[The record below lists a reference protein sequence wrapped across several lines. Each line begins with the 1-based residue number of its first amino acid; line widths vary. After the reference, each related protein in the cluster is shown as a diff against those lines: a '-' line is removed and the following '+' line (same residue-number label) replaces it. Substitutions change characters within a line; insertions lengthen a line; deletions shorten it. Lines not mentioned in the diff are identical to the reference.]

1 MSVRGFMALTTAARV
16 RQRLSIPDDSGGAD
30 VYSSEIDSLILEV
43 TDLARLHCGLAQ
55 WESAAYD
62 ENHSGTGAD
71 TLFLRVPFMTS
82 VSSVTIYVGG
92 ESQTIESGAYRLDT
106 DSACLILT
114 GGWDGWYGTYGCWPE
129 GFRNIRV
136 QGTGGLTSVPESLTL
151 AITDIVCQALM
162 DRHTS
167 LSSAQFATDGVQRTM
182 RTTQELVQAYDRL
195 LAPWKRV
202 YA

>member
-1 MSVRGFMALTTAARV
+1 MAVPGFMALTPAARV
-16 RQRLSIPDDSGGAD
+16 LQRLSIPDDSGGAD

-43 TDLARLHCGLAQ
+43 TDMARLHCGLAQ

-62 ENHSGTGAD
+62 ENHSGSGTE
-71 TLFLRVPFMTS
+71 TLFLKVPYMTS
-82 VSSVTIYVGG
+82 VSSVTILTGG
-92 ESQTIESGAYRLDT
+92 TAQTVQANSYRLDT

-114 GGWDGWYGTYGCWPE
+114 GGWDAWYGTYGCWPE

-136 QGTGGLTSVPESLTL
+136 QGTGGLASVPESLTL
-151 AITDIVCQALM
+151 AITEIVCRALA

-167 LSSAQFATDGVQRTM
+167 LSTAQFATDGVQRAM
-182 RTTQELVQAYDRL
+182 RTTTELVQAYDHL